1 MHFSPECLALFNNMQ
16 RGKANHRFVIFAMN
30 DQGCVDISQLGS
42 ATAEFDEF
50 ISALPENKP
59 RYALYNV
66 QYNAQDTSSRVLVVR
81 HKLIFVQ
88 WIPES
93 STGKDKM
100 YYAMNA
106 PGVRLAGP
114 STNTCVQA
122 CSIGDLDLE
131 TITKAAARFEADKLV
146 A

>member
-16 RGKANHRFVIFAMN
+16 RGKANHRFVIFTMN

-42 ATAEFDEF
+42 ETAEFDEF
-50 ISALPENKP
+50 VAALPANKA
-59 RYALYNV
+59 RYALYNL
-66 QYNAQDTSSRVLVVR
+66 QYTAQDTSTRVLVAR

-88 WIPES
+88 WIPNECS
-93 STGKDKM
+93 GKDKM
-100 YYAMNA
+100 FYAINA

-122 CSIGDLDLE
+122 CSMADLDLDA
-131 TITKAAARFEADKLV
+131 IKQSAARFEAEKLV
-146 A
+146 V